1 MGNDIS
7 LLLWGRELLFETTIL
22 ADAMIGVLIEYEVV
36 DAVCLTPYLPAPF
49 VLTAYAPS
57 SSPPNFLAAVNTV
70 AGWLDQRLAVASPT

>member
-1 MGNDIS
+1 MGDDIG
-7 LLLWGRELLFETTIL
+7 LLFRGCELPFETTVL
-22 ADAMIGVLIEYEVV
+22 ADAAVLFIEYEVV

-57 SSPPNFLAAVNTV
+57 SSPPDVLATVNTV